1 MSGPPVEGV
10 PTPPPAGP
18 PAGPLVREKITTTVV
33 EREYAL
39 PPPPKQHRLQGL
51 VDGLRIMT
59 FQRFAAA
66 IVIGTVGCTTPGVT
80 GGLRRCCDRTSQT
93 PGSLRAQ
100 CNF

>member
-1 MSGPPVEGV
+1 MYRKHEAQLQVDIATS
-10 PTPPPAGP
+10 AGFDEHGDVWQTK
-18 PAGPLVREKITTTVV
+18 ADALDVRIGESTAV
-33 EREYAL
+33 
-39 PPPPKQHRLQGL
+39 LQGL